1 MVSWQSMMRVG
12 ASVTVGL
19 VVAAFTLTAN
29 AQSGYTRTKHPLVLA
44 HGVFGFDTLAGV
56 DYFYDIPRQL
66 RADGAT
72 VYQTQQSAAQAS
84 EVRGEQLLTELR
96 RLKAAHGHQK
106 FNLIGHSHGGHT
118 VRYVA
123 AVAPE
128 LVASVTLVGSPTQG
142 SPVADVIRDVLRGTN
157 TTALAASFVNG
168 LTSAM
173 SFLTGTPQL
182 PQNSLAAME
191 ALTTAGS
198 QRFTR
203 SFPQGAPTTA
213 CGQGQSVVNGV
224 RYYSIGGTKP
234 FTNVLDPLDGAM
246 LAGSA
251 FIPGESD
258 GLVSRCSSRWGEVLR
273 DNYPWNH
280 MDEVN
285 HTFGLRGLFTPDPVA
300 FYRSHANRLKNL
312 GL

>member
-1 MVSWQSMMRVG
+1 MAFWKWMARAGVCMV
-12 ASVTVGL
+12 AGL
-19 VVAAFTLTAN
+19 VVSVASMSAN
-29 AQSGYTRTKHPLVLA
+29 AQSGFTKTKHPLVLA
-44 HGVFGFDTLAGV
+44 HGVLGFDTLGGV

-72 VYQTQQSAAQAS
+72 VYQTQQSAVQAS
-84 EVRGEQLLTELR
+84 EVRGEQLLAELR
-96 RLKAAHGHQK
+96 RLKAAYGHQK

-123 AVAPE
+123 AVAPD

-142 SPVADVIRDVLRGTN
+142 SPVADVFRDVLKGTN
-157 TTALAASFVNG
+157 TTSLAASLVNA

-173 SFLTGTPQL
+173 GGLTGTPQL
-182 PQNSLAAME
+182 PQNSLAALE
-191 ALTTAGS
+191 SLTTAGS
-198 QRFTR
+198 KRF
-203 SFPQGAPTTA
+203 SQAFPQGAPATA
-213 CGQGQSVVNGV
+213 CGLGPGVVNGV

-234 FTNVLDPLDGAM
+234 FTNVLDPLDGAL
-246 LAGSA
+246 LAGSI
-251 FIPGESD
+251 FISGESD
-258 GLVSRCSSRWGEVLR
+258 GLVSRCSSRWGDVLR

-285 HTFGLRGLFTPDPVA
+285 HSFGLRGWFTPDPVA

>member
-1 MVSWQSMMRVG
+1 M
-12 ASVTVGL
+12 AFLNTVGRIGVL
-19 VVAAFTLTAN
+19 ALICTSAASGVQAQTA
-29 AQSGYTRTKHPLVLA
+29 YTKTKYPVVLA
-44 HGVFGFDTLAGV
+44 HGIFGFDTLAGV

-72 VYQTQQSAAQAS
+72 VFQTQQSATQSS
-84 EVRGEQLLTELR
+84 EVRGEQLLAELR

-123 AVAPE
+123 AVAPD
-128 LVASVTLVGSPTQG
+128 LVASVTTVGSPTQG
-142 SPVADVIRDVLRGTN
+142 SPVADVIRDVLKGTN
-157 TTALAASFVNG
+157 TTSVAAGFVNT
-168 LTSAM
+168 LTSVM
-173 SFLTGTPQL
+173 GWFTGTPQL
-182 PQNSLAAME
+182 PQNALAAME
-191 ALTTAGS
+191 SLTTAGS
-198 QRFTR
+198 QRFTQK
-203 SFPQGAPTTA
+203 FPQGAPTKA
-213 CGQGQSVVNGV
+213 CGSGPGVVNGI
-224 RYYSIGGTKP
+224 RYYSIGGTSP
-234 FTNVLDPLDGAM
+234 LTNVLDPLDGAM
-246 LAGSA
+246 VAGSL
-251 FIPGESD
+251 FISGDSD

-285 HTFGLRGLFTPDPVA
+285 HSFGLRGLNTPDPVA